1 MLESS
6 ITFLRCVRC
15 GSKLELDIFRLDK
28 EIEEGILECKKCTLV
43 FPVIEKIPFLWDDFS
58 KYLSFRKILGGKLY
72 QLSNTE
78 KMRKFLK
85 SSLSKTIRC
94 NDDRTALEERWSK
107 IYQNSKRSKFYSLIK
122 KNLNSIE
129 KSKLVLEYGCSIGI
143 MTSSLAD
150 CHNMV
155 FGIDRSFSALR
166 YAKKSSKNNL
176 EYIVA
181 DSMSPIFGKLQF
193 DLVLALNVLEL
204 MEPVEIIKQVS
215 KQISTGYFVIS
226 DPYDFDRGTKSVKK
240 FVDEFTLRTNLENL
254 GFKISSKT
262 KKPSFLPWNLKINP
276 RATLNYKSDLI
287 ICKKPNPSQ
296 VKLQTRK
303 IVVQN
308 S

>member
-15 GSKLELDIFRLDK
+15 GSKLELDVFKFDK
-28 EIEEGILECKKCTLV
+28 EIDEGILECKKCTLV
-43 FPVIEKIPFLWDDFS
+43 FPIIEKIPFLWDDFS

-78 KMRKFLK
+78 KMKEILK
-85 SSLSKTIRC
+85 LSLSKTIRR
-94 NDDRTALEERWSK
+94 NDDRTAIEERWSK
-107 IYQNSKRSKFYSLIK
+107 IYQNSKSSKFYSMIK
-122 KNLNSIE
+122 KNLNSIK

-143 MTSSLAD
+143 MTSFLAD
-150 CHNMV
+150 RHDMV
-155 FGIDRSFSALR
+155 FGVDRSFSALR

-176 EYIVA
+176 EYIIA
-181 DSMSPIFGKLQF
+181 DSLSPIFGKLQF

-204 MEPVEIIKQVS
+204 IEPVEIMKQVS
-215 KQISTGYFVIS
+215 KQITTGYFVIS
-226 DPYDFDRGTKSVKK
+226 DPYDFDRDTKSVKK

-262 KKPSFLPWNLKINP
+262 KKPSFLPWNLKLNP

-287 ICKKPNPSQ
+287 ICKK
-296 VKLQTRK
+296 T
-303 IVVQN
+303 
-308 S
+308 